1 MADESLKR
9 IDIADQSVILEK
21 YVDLGD
27 GTHAAKVAPV
37 GSDPT
42 AGVQR
47 IARKLSPGTA
57 APLTASGQAI
67 TGPAVWGA
75 FTCTNSH
82 ATTVTTISFY
92 DNTSAAGNKIYP
104 DVVVP
109 AVSGNVRIDW
119 PGIAL
124 SNGLWIVLSGGTPS
138 AMAWSDPVF

>member
-1 MADESLKR
+1 MADETKKH

-21 YVDLGD
+21 WVDLGD

-67 TGPAVWGA
+67 TGPAQFAKVIA
-75 FTCTNSH
+75 KNTH
-82 ATTVTTISFY
+82 ATTVAVLSFY
-92 DNTSAAGNKIYP
+92 DNTSAAGNKIMP
-104 DVVVP
+104 DLP
-109 AVSGNVRIDW
+109 LAAVSGFVNLDIDL
-119 PGIAL
+119 PV
-124 SNGLWIVLSGGTPS
+124 SNGVYIAITGGTVEVTAYS
-138 AMAWSDPVF
+138 GPVM